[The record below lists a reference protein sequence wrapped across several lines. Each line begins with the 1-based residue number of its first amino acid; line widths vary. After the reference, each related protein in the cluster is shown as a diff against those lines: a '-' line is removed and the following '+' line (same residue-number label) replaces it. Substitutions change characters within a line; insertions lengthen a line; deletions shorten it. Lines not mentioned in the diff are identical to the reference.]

1 MNQLTDKTKCLLTRE
16 GIEIWITDKQAE
28 IITERI
34 NDEDSNDLIE
44 VGDDMIATRSISGIY
59 SSKKIQ
65 ELRRKK
71 QGWWQCE
78 LCHRWHPREEQC
90 GCQGGR
96 Y

>member
-16 GIEIWITDKQAE
+16 GVEIWINDDQEQK
-28 IITERI
+28 IFNITQDGKNR
-34 NDEDSNDLIE
+34 LIE
-44 VGDDMIATRSISGIY
+44 VDGEKMMTSQISGIY
-59 SSKKIQ
+59 SAQKIQ

-90 GCQGGR
+90 GCQGGK